1 MNKTRPFT
9 NPQKILL
16 INAAH
21 DCSRKFKSL
30 MGHLELVII
39 ESACIAKWNNCFE
52 SSTVQ
57 IGGDMDC
64 NLSDNF
70 RSSALMHTFA
80 VITP

>member
-1 MNKTRPFT
+1 MNKTIPLM

-21 DCSRKFKSL
+21 DCSRKFKSW

-52 SSTVQ
+52 SSTVH
-57 IGGDMDC
+57 IGGDMGF
-64 NLSDNF
+64 NLSDRF
-70 RSSALMHTFA
+70 RLPALLHTF
-80 VITP
+80 VVLKP